1 VRKWLPQAEQVTID
15 GCGHVPQ
22 VERADET
29 NELLLSFFARADAAA
44 PDVPAGHRAGA
55 EAA

>member
-1 VRKWLPQAEQVTID
+1 VTID

>member
-1 VRKWLPQAEQVTID
+1 MTID

-29 NELLLSFFARADAAA
+29 NELLLSFFAPR
-44 PDVPAGHRAGA
+44 GCRGA
-55 EAA
+55 